1 MASVARREL
10 HKERHMICFFICG
23 NGPVLAPPPLI
34 NGIVLLFPL
43 SIFDKN
49 DDNSNNNHVPSMV
62 ISIKD
67 VVGAPSKFLAISS
80 TDPEG
85 GGGYDNRRNRL
96 DSVQQGQ

>member
-1 MASVARREL
+1 M
-10 HKERHMICFFICG
+10 
-23 NGPVLAPPPLI
+23 LAPPPLI

-85 GGGYDNRRNRL
+85 GGGTTTAATAWTPCNKDNNC
-96 DSVQQGQ
+96 